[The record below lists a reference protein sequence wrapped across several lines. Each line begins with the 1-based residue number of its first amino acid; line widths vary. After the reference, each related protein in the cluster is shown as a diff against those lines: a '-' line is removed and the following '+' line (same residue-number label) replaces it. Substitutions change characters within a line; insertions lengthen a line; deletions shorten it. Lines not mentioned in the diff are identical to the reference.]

1 MTGALLVA
9 LGAAIGAPTRY
20 LVDRAVQAN
29 HASRMPWGTLVV
41 NVGGAFVLG
50 LLTGLAVSHDVPRAV
65 MLALGV
71 GFCGALTTFSTF
83 SYETLRLWESDRRRS
98 LLNVGL
104 SVGLS
109 LGAAVVGHLLGS
121 IL

>member
-20 LVDRAVQAN
+20 LVDRGVQAR
-29 HASRMPWGTLVV
+29 HGSRMHWGTMLV

-83 SYETLRLWESDRRRS
+83 SYETLRLWEADRHRS
-98 LLNVGL
+98 VLNVVL
-104 SVGLS
+104 SVAAG

-121 IL
+121 LL

>member
-9 LGAAIGAPTRY
+9 LGAAIGAPARY
-20 LVDRAVQAN
+20 LVARAVQAR
-29 HASRMPWGTLVV
+29 HGSPMPWGTLVV

-50 LLTGLAVSHDVPRAV
+50 LLAGLAVNHDVPRDV

-83 SYETLRLWESDRRRS
+83 SCETLRLWESDRRRS
-98 LLNVGL
+98 LLNVVL
-104 SVGLS
+104 SVCLS
-109 LGAAVVGHLLGS
+109 LGAAVVGHLLGR